1 MKLFM
6 LKYNTNTFLIH
17 ISENSHVKVNFSK
30 YIFEHPTILIG
41 NSFRKKGCNIINI
54 F

>member
-17 ISENSHVKVNFSK
+17 ISENSHVKLISK
-30 YIFEHPTILIG
+30 
-41 NSFRKKGCNIINI
+41 NISSNTLL